1 MNKLK
6 KISYQSYKIVKIY
19 YDCSF
24 FIYSFTTK
32 NKTITE
38 VL

>member
-1 MNKLK
+1 MNQ
-6 KISYQSYKIVKIY
+6 ISYQSYKIVKIY

-32 NKTITE
+32 NKTE